1 VVVLDDLRVDFL
13 YLHPALQAGHSPFA
27 QLRVQR
33 DGSRDA
39 QVFPLEAGE
48 SRRLGDG
55 SELTAEGL
63 EVKPAILL
71 RHRRAPGNPI
81 ALLASLLL
89 ALGLLLM
96 WRRFIPRAS
105 AS

>member
-1 VVVLDDLRVDFL
+1 
-13 YLHPALQAGHSPFA
+13 
-27 QLRVQR
+27 
-33 DGSRDA
+33 
-39 QVFPLEAGE
+39 
-48 SRRLGDG
+48 
-55 SELTAEGL
+55 
-63 EVKPAILL
+63 VKPAILL